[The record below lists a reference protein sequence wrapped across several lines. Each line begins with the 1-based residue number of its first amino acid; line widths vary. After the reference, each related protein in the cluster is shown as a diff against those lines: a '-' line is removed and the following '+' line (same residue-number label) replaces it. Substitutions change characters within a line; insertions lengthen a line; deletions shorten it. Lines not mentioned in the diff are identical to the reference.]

1 MTTVPTEVMDQE
13 AEATE
18 APRRADAVRNR
29 ERVIKAAE
37 EVFGEHGLE
46 AGIPEIAERAGVG
59 KGTVYRNFET
69 KEDLVAAVL
78 ASRLSRFNDMTVA
91 AIDQDDAWQAFR
103 DLLLNAIQG
112 KMQSR
117 NYLIGLNHQGK
128 SELLEYERK
137 RSKVLLGQLMERA
150 VAQGKMRPDAEA
162 GDVSVLFGGI
172 CRVLNEQG
180 EEDPKVWLRQADL
193 VIDAFRVPAA

>member
-1 MTTVPTEVMDQE
+1 MTTIPTEVFDPE

-18 APRRADAVRNR
+18 TPRRADAVRNR

-46 AGIPEIAERAGVG
+46 AGIPEIAEKAGVG

-69 KEDLVAAVL
+69 KEDLVSAVL
-78 ASRLSRFNDMTVA
+78 AARLARFNDMTVA
-91 AIDQDDAWQAFR
+91 AIDEDDAWEAFR
-103 DLLLNAIQG
+103 ALLLKAIQG
-112 KMQSR
+112 KMATR

-150 VAQGKMRPDAEA
+150 IEQGKMRPDAEA

-193 VIDAFRVPAA
+193 VIDAFRVQK

>member
-1 MTTVPTEVMDQE
+1 MTAAPTEVAGPD
-13 AEATE
+13 AE

-46 AGIPEIAERAGVG
+46 AGVPEVAERAGVG

-69 KEDLVAAVL
+69 KEELVSAVL

-103 DLLLNAIQG
+103 DLLHSAIKG

-117 NYLIGLNHQGK
+117 NYLIGLNHKGK

-137 RSKVLLGQLMERA
+137 RSKVLVGQLMERA
-150 VAQGKMRPDAEA
+150 KKQGKMRPDAEA
-162 GDVSVLFGGI
+162 GDVSIIFGGI

-180 EEDPKVWLRQADL
+180 ETDSKVWLRQADL

>member
-1 MTTVPTEVMDQE
+1 MTTIPTKVFDPE

-18 APRRADAVRNR
+18 TPRRADAVRNR

-46 AGIPEIAERAGVG
+46 AGIPEIAEKAGVG

-69 KEDLVAAVL
+69 KDDLVSAVL
-78 ASRLSRFNDMTVA
+78 AARLARFNDMTVA
-91 AIDQDDAWQAFR
+91 AIDEDDAWEAFR
-103 DLLLNAIQG
+103 ALLLKAIQG
-112 KMQSR
+112 KMATR

-150 VAQGKMRPDAEA
+150 IEQGKMRPDAEA

-193 VIDAFRVPAA
+193 VIDAFRVQK

>member
-1 MTTVPTEVMDQE
+1 MTTVPTEVFDPE
-13 AEATE
+13 AEVTE
-18 APRRADAVRNR
+18 TPRRADAVRNR

-46 AGIPEIAERAGVG
+46 AGIPEIAEKAGVG

-69 KEDLVAAVL
+69 KEDLVSAVL
-78 ASRLSRFNDMTVA
+78 AARLARFNDMTVA
-91 AIDQDDAWQAFR
+91 AIDEDDAWEAFR
-103 DLLLNAIQG
+103 ALLLKAIQG
-112 KMQSR
+112 KMATR

-150 VAQGKMRPDAEA
+150 IEQGKMRPDAEA

-193 VIDAFRVPAA
+193 VIDAFRVQK

>member
-1 MTTVPTEVMDQE
+1 MTTVPTEVFDPE

-18 APRRADAVRNR
+18 TPRRADAVRNR

-46 AGIPEIAERAGVG
+46 AGIPEIAEKAGVG

-69 KEDLVAAVL
+69 KEDLVSAVL
-78 ASRLSRFNDMTVA
+78 AARLARFNDMTVA
-91 AIDQDDAWQAFR
+91 AIDEDDAWEAFR
-103 DLLLNAIQG
+103 ALLLKAIQG
-112 KMQSR
+112 KMATR

-150 VAQGKMRPDAEA
+150 IEQGKMRPDAEA

-193 VIDAFRVPAA
+193 VIDAFRVQK